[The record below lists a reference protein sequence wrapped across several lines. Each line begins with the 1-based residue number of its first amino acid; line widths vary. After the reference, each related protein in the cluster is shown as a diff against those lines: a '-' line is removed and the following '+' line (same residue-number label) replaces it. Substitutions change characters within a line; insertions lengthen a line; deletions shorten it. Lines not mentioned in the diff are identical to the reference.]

1 VEKDNGGG
9 FMGSSFSDVGL
20 TKYDLDTPALI
31 ADLDVV
37 EKNAAKMANYC
48 KAEGI
53 SLRPHTKLYKAAPF
67 FASLQMEAGAIGMT
81 VSKLGDAEILAAAGI
96 KSILIANQVVGE
108 TKTRRLA
115 SLCSYADVMAAVDSI
130 ENIKMISDI
139 ASSLG
144 TEVGL
149 LVEAEIGNNRC
160 GAEPEIEAVEL
171 ARAITNLPGVKFR
184 GLMGYDGHLAFM
196 EDPAE
201 KERKSLACYNVLST
215 LKRKLISLGIPV
227 EIVSGGGSCTYK
239 YACKNKDLT
248 ELQAGSYLFN
258 DTAYREKAMLDFDLA
273 LTVMATVIS
282 KKGRPGFENMA
293 VMDLGNKSMSLAYGF
308 PEVKSVKGEIFSMP
322 QQHCRIRT
330 EAGTELKAGDKV
342 EVWVRDAN
350 GTFNLYDHV
359 YLARGEKIVGAVEI
373 YGHGCTI

>member
-1 VEKDNGGG
+1 MDNI
-9 FMGSSFSDVGL
+9 FSVVGL

-48 KAEGI
+48 KAAGI
-53 SLRPHTKLYKAAPF
+53 SLRPHTKLYKATPF

-81 VSKLGDAEILAAAGI
+81 ASKLGDAEILVAAGI

-108 TKTRRLA
+108 SRIKRLA
-115 SLCSYADVMAAVDSI
+115 ALNSYADVMAAVDSI
-130 ENIKMISDI
+130 ENIKMISD
-139 ASSLG
+139 AAVSLG

-160 GAEPEIEAVEL
+160 GAEPDVEAVDL
-171 ARAITNLPGVKFR
+171 ARAIIKLPGIKFR
-184 GLMGYDGHLAFM
+184 GIMGYDGHLAFM
-196 EDPAE
+196 EDPVE
-201 KERKSLACYNVLST
+201 KEKRSIACYSVLSA
-215 LKRKLISLGIPV
+215 LKHKLISLGIPV

-258 DTAYREKAMLDFDLA
+258 DTAYREKAGLDFDLA

-282 KKGRPGFENMA
+282 KKSRPGFENMA
-293 VMDLGNKSMSLAYGF
+293 VMDLGNKSFSLAYGF

-330 EAGTELKAGDKV
+330 AAGTELKAGDKV
-342 EVWVRDAN
+342 EVWVRDTN
-350 GTFNLYDHV
+350 GTFNLYDHI

-373 YGHGCTI
+373 PGHGCTT